1 VGFSVGGL
9 AYAITAAVTA
19 GYGVYSGE
27 RQNKL
32 QKEAANRQQ
41 QAQKTAETAAQ
52 RQQKQAAEAYAAA
65 NRKAPDVAD
74 ILAGEQELSRLGS
87 ASTMLTGPQG
97 VKRKQG
103 GPAQLLGD

>member
-1 VGFSVGGL
+1 MGFTGSGL
-9 AYAITAAVTA
+9 LYGLVALTGTAVSAYQGQQQQRA
-19 GYGVYSGE
+19 
-27 RQNKL
+27 
-32 QKEAANRQQ
+32 QKDAANRQAT
-41 QAQKTAETAAQ
+41 AQKQAETAAQ

-74 ILAGEQELSRLGS
+74 ILASEQELSRLGS

-97 VKRKQG
+97 VKRNQG